1 MIILLAS
8 LNLAANENNASFGCL
23 LSNDEDKLS
32 IIVKQLNTTFTNNI
46 PEENAEQMG
55 WFLK

>member
-1 MIILLAS
+1 MAQITVLGYPNIRDQVEARQI
-8 LNLAANENNASFGCL
+8 NQ
-23 LSNDEDKLS
+23 LSNTLEQ
-32 IIVKQLNTTFTNNI
+32 IVKQLNTTFTNNI